1 MTCTVLLEV
10 TAQEGKG
17 DALVDMFRS
26 ILGDTRAFDGC
37 EGIEVIQDL
46 DTPTSVVLI
55 ERWAS
60 REHYETYFNW
70 RQESGTLAAMGEFL
84 AAPPTKRYFA
94 TQDA

>member
-17 DALVDMFRS
+17 DALVDMFRN

-37 EGIEVIQDL
+37 ESIEVIRDL
-46 DTPTSVVLI
+46 ESPDSVTLI

-60 REHYETYFNW
+60 REHYDAYFNW
-70 RQESGTLAAMGEFL
+70 RQESGTLAALAELL
-84 AAPPTKRYFA
+84 AAPPAKRYFE